1 MNRGNSV
8 RGVRLSL
15 LIPTIIAFG
24 FAIVLSFSALQGSSI
39 LRISHPF
46 PLQPGFV
53 FAQTSDGP
61 VLRYSDDVG
70 NPVFNQPGFTAE
82 VVADGLS
89 LPTTM
94 AFLSQNDILV
104 LEKDKGTVMRVIDG
118 EVQPQPLLDVN
129 VATEVERCMCGIA
142 ISQNNETGK
151 TYVFLY
157 YTEAQG
163 EDGGAPIGNRLYRYE
178 LENGQP
184 GGSIG
189 ADNIDSSPAASAS
202 SPSSAQLVNPTLL
215 LDLPAVPGPRHNG
228 GAITIGPDN
237 NLYIPIGDTDKVTG
251 GTTQTQNNDELPADG
266 AGGILRVTQEGEPV
280 LDPGTGSY
288 ILGDDYPLNLYYAYG
303 IRNSFGIGFDPVT
316 GNLWD
321 SENGPGYGDE
331 INLIYPGFNSGWNQI
346 QGVWQR
352 GDGDPREGQSTI
364 ASVQPE
370 GLVDFDGNGQY
381 QPPKLAFLYTI
392 GPTALNFL
400 DSTKYGA
407 GYQNDLF
414 LGDIHAGNLY
424 HFSLNEDR
432 TELLLPQPLIDRI
445 ADTDTESNSEAIVF
459 ATGFAGI
466 SDIEV
471 SPYDGYMYVVS
482 LGQGKIFRILPTADL
497 DMSASGDSVPTFS
510 FTSPETPLPPAE
522 DETVEDVDE
531 DSVDQIPE
539 DESEDEDEED
549 EDEGNGKAAMI
560 TKMEMVP
567 TIIENKAK
575 NHGKLLLRL

>member
-1 MNRGNSV
+1 M
-8 RGVRLSL
+8 
-15 LIPTIIAFG
+15 LISTIIAFG
-24 FAIVLSFSALQGSSI
+24 FAIVLSFSALQDSNT
-39 LRISHPF
+39 LRVSDPF
-46 PLQPGFV
+46 QLQPEFV
-53 FAQTSDGP
+53 FAQTSEGP
-61 VLRYSDDVG
+61 VLRYSDDAG

-82 VVADGLS
+82 VVAEGLS

-142 ISQNNETGK
+142 ISQNNETGN

-189 ADNIDSSPAASAS
+189 ADDIDSSPEASAS

-266 AGGILRVTQEGEPV
+266 AGGILRVTQDGEPV
-280 LDPGTGSY
+280 LDPSTGSY
-288 ILGDDYPLNLYYAYG
+288 ILGEDYPFNLYYAYG

-331 INLIYPGFNSGWNQI
+331 INLVYPGFNSGWNQI

-381 QPPKLAFLYTI
+381 QAPKLTFLYTI
-392 GPTALNFL
+392 GPTALKFL

-414 LGDIHAGNLY
+414 LGDVHAGNLY

-482 LGQGKIFRILPTADL
+482 LGQGKIFKILPTSEL

-531 DSVDQIPE
+531 DNIDQIPE
-539 DESEDEDEED
+539 DESEDEEEED
-549 EDEGNGKAAMI
+549 EDEEGSGSGNDDGNGNGADDNS
-560 TKMEMVP
+560 EL
-567 TIIENKAK
+567 
-575 NHGKLLLRL
+575 G

>member
-1 MNRGNSV
+1 MNRSNSV

-142 ISQNNETGK
+142 ITQNNETGK

-280 LDPGTGSY
+280 LDPSTGSY

-549 EDEGNGKAAMI
+549 EDEGSGSGNDNENGNGADD
-560 TKMEMVP
+560 
-567 TIIENKAK
+567 N
-575 NHGKLLLRL
+575 

>member
-1 MNRGNSV
+1 MNSSNSV
-8 RGVRLSL
+8 RRGELSL
-15 LIPTIIAFG
+15 LIPTIIACS
-24 FAIVLSFSALQGSSI
+24 FAIALSFSALQDYGI
-39 LRISHPF
+39 LPASHSLS
-46 PLQPGFV
+46 LQSAFV
-53 FAQTSDGP
+53 FAQTTDEP

-70 NPVFNQPGFTAE
+70 NPVFNRPGFTAE
-82 VVADGLS
+82 VAADGLS
-89 LPTTM
+89 LPTAM

-118 EVQPQPLLDVN
+118 EVQPQPLLDVS

-163 EDGGAPIGNRLYRYE
+163 GDGGAPIGNRLYRYE
-178 LENGQP
+178 LENGQS
-184 GGSIG
+184 GGVTG
-189 ADNIDSSPAASAS
+189 AANIDSTSEAPAS
-202 SPSSAQLVNPTLL
+202 SPSTAKLVNPILL

-266 AGGILRVTQEGEPV
+266 SGGILRVTQDGEPV
-280 LDPGTGSY
+280 IDPITGSY

-303 IRNSFGIGFDPVT
+303 IRNSFGIGFDPIT

-331 INLIYPGFNSGWNQI
+331 INLIHPGFNSGWNQI

-352 GDGDPREGQSTI
+352 GEGDPREGQSAI

-370 GLVDFDGNGQY
+370 GLVDFDGKGQY
-381 QPPKLAFLYTI
+381 QHPKLTFLYTI
-392 GPTALNFL
+392 GPTALKFL

-414 LGDIHAGNLY
+414 LGDIHAGHLY

-432 TELLLPQPLIDRI
+432 TELLLPEPLIDRV
-445 ADTDTESNSEAIVF
+445 ADTDGESGSEAILF

-471 SPYDGYMYVVS
+471 SPFDGYMYVVS

-497 DMSASGDSVPTFS
+497 DMSASGDSIPTIPL
-510 FTSPETPLPPAE
+510 TSPETTLPPVG
-522 DETVEDVDE
+522 DETVEDNDE
-531 DSVDQIPE
+531 NNNEQVSDGSDNDGDGNNSDDSE
-539 DESEDEDEED
+539 NGGGGGDEAGSEDEQ
-549 EDEGNGKAAMI
+549 
-560 TKMEMVP
+560 
-567 TIIENKAK
+567 
-575 NHGKLLLRL
+575 

>member
-1 MNRGNSV
+1 
-8 RGVRLSL
+8 
-15 LIPTIIAFG
+15 
-24 FAIVLSFSALQGSSI
+24 
-39 LRISHPF
+39 
-46 PLQPGFV
+46 
-53 FAQTSDGP
+53 
-61 VLRYSDDVG
+61 
-70 NPVFNQPGFTAE
+70 
-82 VVADGLS
+82 
-89 LPTTM
+89 
-94 AFLSQNDILV
+94 
-104 LEKDKGTVMRVIDG
+104 
-118 EVQPQPLLDVN
+118 
-129 VATEVERCMCGIA
+129 MCGIA
-142 ISQNNETGK
+142 ISQNNETGN

-189 ADNIDSSPAASAS
+189 ADDIDSSPEASAS
-202 SPSSAQLVNPTLL
+202 SPSSAQLVNPILL

-266 AGGILRVTQEGEPV
+266 AGGILRVTQDGEPV
-280 LDPGTGSY
+280 LDPSTGSY
-288 ILGDDYPLNLYYAYG
+288 ILGEDYPFNLYYAYG

-331 INLIYPGFNSGWNQI
+331 INLVYPGFNSGWNQI

-381 QPPKLAFLYTI
+381 RAPKLTFLYTI
-392 GPTALNFL
+392 GPTALKFL

-414 LGDIHAGNLY
+414 LGDVHAGNLY

-482 LGQGKIFRILPTADL
+482 LGQGKIFKILPTSEL

-531 DSVDQIPE
+531 DNIDQIPE

-549 EDEGNGKAAMI
+549 EDEEGSGSGNDDGNGNGADDNS
-560 TKMEMVP
+560 E
-567 TIIENKAK
+567 
-575 NHGKLLLRL
+575 

>member
-1 MNRGNSV
+1 VNRSDSV
-8 RGVRLSL
+8 KGIKFSL
-15 LIPTIIAFG
+15 LISTIIAFG
-24 FAIVLSFSALQGSSI
+24 FAIVLSFSALQESNTLQVSD
-39 LRISHPF
+39 PF
-46 PLQPGFV
+46 ELQPEFV
-53 FAQTSDGP
+53 FAQTSEGP
-61 VLRYSDDVG
+61 VLRYSDDAG

-82 VVADGLS
+82 VVAEGLS

-142 ISQNNETGK
+142 ISQNNETGN

-189 ADNIDSSPAASAS
+189 ADDIDSSPEASAS

-266 AGGILRVTQEGEPV
+266 AGGILRVTQDGEPV
-280 LDPGTGSY
+280 LDPSTGSY
-288 ILGDDYPLNLYYAYG
+288 ILGEDYPFNLYYAYG

-331 INLIYPGFNSGWNQI
+331 INLVYPGFNSGWNQI

-381 QPPKLAFLYTI
+381 QTPKLTFLYTI
-392 GPTALNFL
+392 GPTALKFL

-414 LGDIHAGNLY
+414 LGDVHAGNLY

-482 LGQGKIFRILPTADL
+482 LGQGKIFKILPTAEL
-497 DMSASGDSVPTFS
+497 DMSASGDAVPTFS

-531 DSVDQIPE
+531 DNVDQIPE
-539 DESEDEDEED
+539 DESEDEEED
-549 EDEGNGKAAMI
+549 EDEEGSGSGNDDGNGNAGDD
-560 TKMEMVP
+560 
-567 TIIENKAK
+567 N
-575 NHGKLLLRL
+575 

>member
-1 MNRGNSV
+1 MNRSNSV
-8 RGVRLSL
+8 RGVRLSS
-15 LIPTIIAFG
+15 LIPTIITFG
-24 FAIVLSFSALQGSSI
+24 LAIVLSFSALQDSNT
-39 LRISHPF
+39 LRVSDPF

-53 FAQTSDGP
+53 FAQTSDDP

-104 LEKDKGTVMRVIDG
+104 LEKDKGTVMRVMDG

-178 LENGQP
+178 LENGQL
-184 GGSIG
+184 GGDSIG
-189 ADNIDSSPAASAS
+189 ADNSDSSPAASAT
-202 SPSSAQLVNPTLL
+202 SPSSGQLVNPTLL

-228 GAITIGPDN
+228 GSITIGPDN

-266 AGGILRVTQEGEPV
+266 SGGILRVTQDGEPV
-280 LDPGTGSY
+280 LDQSTGSY

-331 INLIYPGFNSGWNQI
+331 INLVYPGFNSGWNQI

-352 GDGDPREGQSTI
+352 GEGDPREGQSTI

-370 GLVDFDGNGQY
+370 GLVDIDGNGQY
-381 QPPKLAFLYTI
+381 HPPKLAFLYTI

-482 LGQGKIFRILPTADL
+482 LGQGKIFKILPTADL

-531 DSVDQIPE
+531 DTVDQIPE
-539 DESEDEDEED
+539 DELEDEDEDEED
-549 EDEGNGKAAMI
+549 EGSGSDPDNENGNGDGD
-560 TKMEMVP
+560 
-567 TIIENKAK
+567 N
-575 NHGKLLLRL
+575 